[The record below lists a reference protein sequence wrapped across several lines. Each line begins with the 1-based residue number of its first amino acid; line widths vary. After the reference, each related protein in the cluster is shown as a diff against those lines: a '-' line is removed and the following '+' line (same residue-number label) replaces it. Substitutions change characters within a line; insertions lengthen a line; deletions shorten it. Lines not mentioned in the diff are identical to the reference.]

1 MSALSQS
8 EKKKLKGLAHHLKPV
23 VHVGKEGISDAVI
36 GTINKALND
45 HELIK
50 VQFLETAFLDRKLDS
65 VHLAEIVHAELI
77 QVIGHKIV
85 LYRKNEEKD
94 KQENIES

>member
-1 MSALSQS
+1 MSKLSQS
-8 EKKKLKGLAHHLKPV
+8 EKKQLKGQAHHLKPV
-23 VHVGKEGISDAVI
+23 VHIGKEGMSDAVI
-36 GTINKALND
+36 RTINKALDD

-65 VHLAEIVHAELI
+65 VHLAEIVQAELI

-85 LYRKNEEKD
+85 LYREKKD
-94 KQENIES
+94 TE

>member
-1 MSALSQS
+1 MSTLPQS
-8 EKKKLKGLAHHLKPV
+8 EKKKLKAQAHHLKPI
-23 VHVGKEGISDAVI
+23 VHIGKEGMSDAVI
-36 GTINKALND
+36 KTIKKALDD

-65 VHLAEIVHAELI
+65 IHLAEIVHAELI

-85 LYRKNEEKD
+85 LYKEKKD
-94 KQENIES
+94 DEAKE